1 MLYRSQQPKTAAIT
15 PATNTSEAKA
25 EEKAEETS
33 EPLLGIANPAS
44 EYCVAQ

>member
-1 MLYRSQQPKTAAIT
+1 MLYRSQQPKTEAVA
-15 PATNTSEAKA
+15 PATNTSEA
-25 EEKAEETS
+25 KAEETS